1 MSTQTQMTK
10 DQATT
15 FLKERITVVGTKE
28 AIEEPNRDF
37 LIKYSTVVG
46 SMEAINIVA
55 PEAAETS
62 VVSEDEP
69 QNEPVD
75 PVVPPTEPTD
85 TEEVNTEVTG
95 DPIVEGDENE

>member
-1 MSTQTQMTK
+1 
-10 DQATT
+10 
-15 FLKERITVVGTKE
+15 
-28 AIEEPNRDF
+28 
-37 LIKYSTVVG
+37 
-46 SMEAINIVA
+46 MEAINIVA

-95 DPIVEGDENE
+95 EPIVEGDENE

>member
-62 VVSEDEP
+62 VVSEDETP
-69 QNEPVD
+69 EVPTDPITPPV
-75 PVVPPTEPTD
+75 EPTD
-85 TEEVNTEVTG
+85 PEEVNPEVTG
-95 DPIVEGDENE
+95 DTIVEGDENE

>member
-15 FLKERITVVGTKE
+15 FLKERITIVGTKD

-46 SMEAINIVA
+46 SMEAIDIVA
-55 PEAAETS
+55 PAPAETS

-75 PVVPPTEPTD
+75 PVVSSTEPTD
-85 TEEVNTEVTG
+85 PEVTTEVTD